1 MIKGKV
7 QTELFKLILDSPE
20 GEEVQLLEYMG
31 QVPYEQEPVTTVNLD
46 ENESLMRK
54 NIRRICLIPV
64 KCIIEDRSFKSY
76 IIDITTVGVFIE
88 TNDRFALGQKVA
100 MSFKLPGYAEPLALK
115 GRITRSGIR
124 GMGVNFSGLSP
135 NQNTLIRTFI
145 ENKQ

>member
-1 MIKGKV
+1 
-7 QTELFKLILDSPE
+7 
-20 GEEVQLLEYMG
+20 
-31 QVPYEQEPVTTVNLD
+31 
-46 ENESLMRK
+46 
-54 NIRRICLIPV
+54 
-64 KCIIEDRSFKSY
+64 
-76 IIDITTVGVFIE
+76 VFIE

-115 GRITRSGIR
+115 GRITRSGIL